1 MASKSEILSILQ
13 KILINEGRISIILG
27 NDVRLGKLTTLSR
40 NINKVADEINRL
52 YGTNFDG
59 SQLLCMTLSEIAD
72 ILVNTFPKNSQ
83 KSTQSA
89 SDESYSQIV
98 AKLREIIR
106 TVCNHSFYFGVDGV
120 LSGNFSISNNIHEL
134 ATEINRVFGTHFQ
147 GILLRNKSINMIA
160 TDIFE
165 QRVRNQSK
173 MGASSPASGPKIRRL
188 NMVVVGRSGVGKS
201 SFLNYAAGK
210 KVFETGMGDPVTQS
224 YFDVID
230 VDVPEKKVTYSL
242 FDTKGL
248 EAGNTDEWKKAI
260 YSEIERR
267 DESDDI
273 YDWFHTIIYC
283 IDASSKRIQP
293 FEIEAIKEM
302 AENGSVLVL
311 LTKKD
316 LVTPEILDDLRKQL
330 LNEVGDQVQVLSVC
344 SVSTR
349 TRKGESKTSGLE
361 DVLRVSFLGLW
372 EKAAKMLPRMVLGD
386 MVLVNQ
392 TLVVDKDLADLCAF
406 ATLTCRWTDDNGEEH
421 KDVVDGGDIA
431 EIVGSDYYK
440 VIDKEKDVPFTYF
453 EKVGKLSE
461 TPVAVA
467 SGNVQIY
474 IQDWYFASL
483 LTLPDKLDHD
493 LLDEWHYRGG
503 VGTYIRLVNEIFA
516 NLLRRMKNETGNLR
530 SRVGKNG
537 SIIREILKFYND
549 VNGTNQKPLFNHKT
563 EEAISELERFDYR
576 KNLEKFER
584 LSSLVRSALRE
595 VGNCTFTSG
604 SERRGAN
611 SCYSDFRGWATETVN
626 ELDRRVQNFIKSYE
640 AELHSYGQYCIRE
653 DEFMGSKK
661 AEYNQANENK
671 QLIML
676 KTMIRTALSD
686 GNITSKERM
695 MLESV
700 AELQGVSRE
709 ELDSLI
715 IEIMKS

>member
-40 NINKVADEINRL
+40 RINEVADEINRL
-52 YGTNFDG
+52 YGTNFKG

-72 ILVNTFPKNSQ
+72 ILLQTFPE
-83 KSTQSA
+83 T
-89 SDESYSQIV
+89 
-98 AKLREIIR
+98 
-106 TVCNHSFYFGVDGV
+106 
-120 LSGNFSISNNIHEL
+120 SGKPSS
-134 ATEINRVFGTHFQ
+134 
-147 GILLRNKSINMIA
+147 
-160 TDIFE
+160 
-165 QRVRNQSK
+165 SK
-173 MGASSPASGPKIRRL
+173 SGPKIRRL

-293 FEIEAIKEM
+293 FEIKAINEM
-302 AENGSVLVL
+302 AEKGSVLVL

-349 TRKGESKTSGLE
+349 TRKGESKASGLE

-372 EKAAKMLPRMVLGD
+372 EKAAKMLPRMVIGD
-386 MVLVNQ
+386 MVLVNR

-406 ATLTCRWTDDNGEEH
+406 ATLVGSFTNDNGEE
-421 KDVVDGGDIA
+421 KKAIIDGYDIA
-431 EIVGSDYYK
+431 NTVKCDFYS
-440 VIDKEKDVPFTYF
+440 VIGKEKDIPFSWF
-453 EKVGKLSE
+453 EKIGEVME
-461 TPVAVA
+461 TPVCMV
-467 SGNVQIY
+467 SGDVQID
-474 IQDWYFASL
+474 IRDWYFASI

-493 LLDEWHYRGG
+493 LLDAWYYRGG

-516 NLLRRMKNETGNLR
+516 NLLLRMKNEISNLR
-530 SRVGKNG
+530 NRVGKNG
-537 SIIREILKFYND
+537 SIIREILNFYND

-563 EEAISELERFDYR
+563 EEAISELERFDYQ

-584 LSSLVRSALRE
+584 LSSLVKSALRE
-595 VGNCTFTSG
+595 VGNCTFMSG

-626 ELDRRVQNFIKSYE
+626 ELERRVQNFIKSYE

-686 GNITSKERM
+686 GNITLKERM

-709 ELDSLI
+709 ELDRLI
-715 IEIMKS
+715 IEIMRS